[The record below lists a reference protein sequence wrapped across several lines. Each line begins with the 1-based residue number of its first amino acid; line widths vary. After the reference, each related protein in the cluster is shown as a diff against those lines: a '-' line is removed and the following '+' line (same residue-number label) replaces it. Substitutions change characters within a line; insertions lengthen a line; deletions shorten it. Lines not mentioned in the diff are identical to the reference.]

1 MRPRFRLDIGGND
14 VTDRVS
20 DRVLSIKVNDEAGQ
34 KSDTLDITLDD
45 RDNALSIPEARAEM
59 QIWLGYGDG
68 DLTYM
73 GRFTID
79 EVALKTNP
87 STMTIRGKAS
97 DSSPEF
103 KASKTRSWH
112 QVTIGEIVSTIAGE
126 HSLTPAVHVS
136 YEGKTVDHID
146 QEAESDGH
154 FLTRLGKLYGAI
166 AKPADGRLLF
176 IPEGQGISTSGQT
189 LSAAIITKEE
199 LTAISATIKERGA
212 YSGVITRYRDKTTN
226 REVEVETTEAWQSF
240 LGAGPVFRDKKLY
253 TSRDMAEQA
262 GKAELDRLR
271 GGNVQIDFTMPGRP
285 DIFAERPIKLEGV
298 RAPLAGDWIVKTVS
312 HTLGSSGLQTKV
324 SAGSKPA

>member
-1 MRPRFRLDIGGND
+1 MRPLFRLDIGGND
-14 VTDRVS
+14 VTGPVS

-45 RDNALSIPEARAEM
+45 RDNKLAIPAARAEM
-59 QIWLGYGDG
+59 RLWLGYDEGE
-68 DLTYM
+68 LNYM
-73 GRFTID
+73 GRYTID
-79 EVALKTNP
+79 EVALKSNP
-87 STMTIRGKAS
+87 ATMTIRGKAS

-112 QVTIGEIVSTIAGE
+112 LQTIGEIVSTIAAE
-126 HSLTPAVHVS
+126 HSLTPAVHTS
-136 YEGKTVDHID
+136 YTSKVIDHID
-146 QEAESDGH
+146 QENESDGH
-154 FLTRLGKLYGAI
+154 FLTRLGKLYGAV

-176 IPEGQGISTSGQT
+176 IPEGQGISTSGQA
-189 LSAAIITKEE
+189 LSAATITKEE
-199 LTAISATIKERGA
+199 LTAISATIKERGT
-212 YSGVITRYRDKTTN
+212 YSGVITRYRDKETN
-226 REVEVETTEAWQSF
+226 REVEVETTEAWQSY

-271 GGNVQIDFTMPGRP
+271 GGTVQIDFTMPGRP

-298 RAPLAGDWIVKTVS
+298 RSPLAGDWIVKTVS
-312 HTLGSSGLQTKV
+312 HTFGAAGLQTKV